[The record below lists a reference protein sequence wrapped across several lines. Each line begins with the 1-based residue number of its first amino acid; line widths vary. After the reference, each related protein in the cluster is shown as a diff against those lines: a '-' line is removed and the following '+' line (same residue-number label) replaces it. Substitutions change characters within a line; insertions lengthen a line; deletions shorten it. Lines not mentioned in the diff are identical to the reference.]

1 MNNLTQMVPVL
12 NLLTAKQKRDLNNA
26 YQTGGS
32 MHVRPTK
39 KQMQPGGFWG
49 ALASSGIP
57 LAINLLPKL
66 FGKSLQV
73 DKMQSCRSIP
83 VFVPP
88 MNKKKMEFHLF
99 IVNGQCKT
107 VLEYKKK
114 ETKKRNRIT
123 NFNVRYTT
131 KSNI

>member
-1 MNNLTQMVPVL
+1 MNNLTQMVPML

-39 KQMQPGGFWG
+39 KQMQHGGFWG
-49 ALASSGIP
+49 ALASIDIP

-66 FGKSLQV
+66 FGKGLQV
-73 DKMQSCRSIP
+73 DKTQSRRSIP

-88 MNKKKMEFHLF
+88 MNKKKWNSTYSLSMANAKRLWN
-99 IVNGQCKT
+99 I
-107 VLEYKKK
+107 KKK

-131 KSNI
+131 KSNM